1 MALIVWD
8 QKLET
13 GHGKIDEQHKSLV
26 EIINRLHGAMK
37 QGKGKDELGG
47 ILVFLKDYTV
57 SHFAMEEQL
66 MAQHSYSG
74 AVQHKA
80 IHAALVMQVADL
92 VDQFQQGKA
101 TLTLPV
107 MNFLEDWLVKHI
119 QGEDYKFAL
128 ELRGKGVH

>member
-8 QKLET
+8 KRLE
-13 GHGKIDEQHKSLV
+13 KHKSLV
-26 EIINRLHGAMK
+26 EIFNRLHGAMK
-37 QGKGKDELGG
+37 QGKGKDEVEG

-66 MAQHSYSG
+66 MKEHSYSG
-74 AVQHKA
+74 AVKHKE
-80 IHAALVMQVADL
+80 IHADL
-92 VDQFQQGKA
+92 VRQVAELVGKFQAGTA

-119 QGEDYKFAL
+119 QGEDYRFAL
-128 ELRGKGVH
+128 ELKTKGIS

>member
-8 QKLET
+8 QRLET
-13 GHGKIDEQHKSLV
+13 GHSKIDEQHKSLV
-26 EIINRLHGAMK
+26 EIFNRLHGAMK

-57 SHFAMEEQL
+57 THFAMEEAL
-66 MAQHSYSG
+66 MDQHSYSG
-74 AVQHKA
+74 AVQHKQ
-80 IHAALVMQVADL
+80 IHADL
-92 VDQFQQGKA
+92 VRQVAELVGKFQQGTA

-119 QGEDYKFAL
+119 QGEDYRFAL
-128 ELRGKGVH
+128 ELKSKGIR